1 MKTINKSDKEFFQEF
16 LIVLAFLVFFVVVL
30 YGFMSKESVNF
41 SKKEYK
47 SSLKT
52 QLKNNKI

>member
-1 MKTINKSDKEFFQEF
+1 MKTSNKSDKEFFQEF
-16 LIVLAFLVFFVVVL
+16 LIALVFIAFFGVL
-30 YGFMSKESVNF
+30 LFGFMSKESVNF